1 MNEADGVAAEDGT
14 ADTDDD
20 TSEGEENAQ
29 VEKNDCICLPCTGES
44 QNVVGLW

>member
-1 MNEADGVAAEDGT
+1 VNEADGVAAEDGT

-29 VEKNDCICLPCTGES
+29 VEKLYLFTMH
-44 QNVVGLW
+44 W

>member
-29 VEKNDCICLPCTGES
+29 VEKMIVFVYHA
-44 QNVVGLW
+44 VVNPRM